1 VTTVVVAAMPS
12 ELKPLTKALGLT
24 PGRRGDVEVREGRLG
39 DEEVVATVIGI
50 GPRSARRSTEKLL
63 DACPAD
69 RVVMVGIAGGLAKDL
84 GIGALVVPEACVDGD
99 TGAEVRPTLELKG
112 LTPKGKLH
120 MSSVLIMDPERHAE
134 FEAQG
139 IVALDMETA
148 AVGAVCDE
156 RGIPWACVRSISD
169 RPDMGLV
176 DVDMLAMTNADGT
189 PNTRAALKAIARRP
203 WRLPKL
209 LRLAK
214 DSTTAAE
221 ASVRAAIAALS

>member
-1 VTTVVVAAMPS
+1 MTTVVVAAMPS
-12 ELKPLTKALGLT
+12 ELKPFAKAAGLT
-24 PGRRGDVEVREGRLG
+24 AGTRGDVEVREGRIGG
-39 DEEVVATVIGI
+39 DDVVATVIGI
-50 GPRSARRSTEKLL
+50 GPASARRSTEKLL

-69 RVVMVGIAGGLAKDL
+69 RVVMIGIAGGLAKDMV
-84 GIGALVVPEACVDGD
+84 IGSLVVPEACVDGD

-112 LTPKGKLH
+112 HTPKGKLH

-148 AVGAVCDE
+148 AVGAVCE
-156 RGIPWACVRSISD
+156 ARGIPWACIRSISD

-176 DVDMLAMTNADGT
+176 EADMLNMTKPDGS
-189 PNTRAALKAIARRP
+189 PDVAAGLKALARRP

-214 DSTTAAE
+214 DAGRAAE
-221 ASVRAAIAALS
+221 ASAKAAIAALS